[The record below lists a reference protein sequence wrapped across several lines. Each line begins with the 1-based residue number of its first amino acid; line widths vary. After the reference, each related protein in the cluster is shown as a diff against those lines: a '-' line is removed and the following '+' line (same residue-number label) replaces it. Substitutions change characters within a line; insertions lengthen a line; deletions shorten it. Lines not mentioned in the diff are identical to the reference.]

1 MADGQNQSTLQDLKT
16 QKALVV
22 LSGGQDSTTCLFWA
36 RNTFGEVHAVTFD
49 YGQKHDREIES
60 AIKIAKL
67 AGVASHELISVPN
80 VLKGT
85 SPLVNK
91 AEQLEQ
97 YPDGNLPGGLEK
109 TFVPGRNILFLV
121 LASNRAYV
129 LGAPYIITGIC
140 QEDFGGYPDCRD
152 SFRRSMEQTL
162 QLGLEFPAKVLAPLM
177 FMTKAQSIEFAQ
189 TLEGCMEA
197 MAYSHTSYDGAYPP
211 TGCDHATM
219 LRAKGFAQANV
230 PDPLVVRAWREG
242 LMELPATPN
251 YDSLRV
257 TD

>member
-1 MADGQNQSTLQDLKT
+1 MSSAQVPTFKT

-22 LSGGQDSTTCLFWA
+22 LSGGQDSTTCLYWA
-36 RNTFGEVHAVTFD
+36 RDTFGEVHAVTFN
-49 YGQKHDREIES
+49 YGQKHVREIES
-60 AIKIAKL
+60 ALAIGKL
-67 AGVASHELISVPN
+67 AGVASHEVINIPD

-85 SPLVNK
+85 SPLTNK
-91 AEQLEQ
+91 SEVLEQ

-121 LASNRAYV
+121 LAANRAYV

-152 SFRRSMEQTL
+152 SFRRSLEQTL
-162 QLGLEFPAKVLAPLM
+162 QLGLELPVHVLAPLM
-177 FMTKAQSIEFAQ
+177 FMTKAKSIEFAQ

-230 PDPLVVRAWREG
+230 PDPLVVRAWNEG

-251 YDSLRV
+251 YDVLRKK
-257 TD
+257 